1 MLNPRENELITRVVP
16 GRPMSD
22 LNRRFWLPVLV
33 ADELQEPDCVP
44 VRLTVLGEKLVAF
57 KDSNG
62 RIGILDERCPHRL
75 ATLFWGRNE
84 EAGLPCVYHGWKLD
98 VDGQCVDIPNAP
110 EGETFKEKVQAFAA
124 YPAVERGGLV
134 WCYMGPRDVMPET
147 PAFELNAVP
156 ATHRYIS
163 KMFIGGNWM
172 QGMEGD
178 IDSSHV
184 SFLHSRVDNEAAV
197 LLAAGRLQSQ
207 IFADKTPKWF
217 IKDTDYGVML
227 AAQRRGEGDSFY
239 WRVNQWVMPSF
250 TMIAARPG
258 MPIHFQVRVPMDD
271 EHQIYY
277 RIIWHPSRPLT
288 EAELND
294 ARYDGRNFPEVGAG
308 FHPVENASND
318 YNIDRQ
324 AQRNGSFT
332 GIKSVPAQDWAVQ
345 EYQGG
350 PILDRSLER
359 LVSADES
366 IIRVR
371 SRILKAVRQ
380 LQEGTEPIEAASGDQ
395 YRVRP
400 IDIILDN
407 KLEVWDGAAHYLHAE
422 AW

>member
-1 MLNPRENELITRVVP
+1 MLNPRENELITRVGP
-16 GRPMSD
+16 GTPMGD
-22 LNRRFWLPVLV
+22 LYRRFWLPVLV
-33 ADELQEPDCVP
+33 ADELPEPDCVP

-75 ATLFWGRNE
+75 ARCSGAATKRPACAASTT
-84 EAGLPCVYHGWKLD
+84 AGSSTSKASASTSPTPLRASRSKRRSRPS
-98 VDGQCVDIPNAP
+98 PP
-110 EGETFKEKVQAFAA
+110 TRPSSAA
-124 YPAVERGGLV
+124 AWSGATWARATS
-134 WCYMGPRDVMPET
+134 CRET
-147 PAFELNAVP
+147 PGFELNDVP

-227 AAQRRGEGDSFY
+227 AAQRQGEGETHY

-271 EHQIYY
+271 ERQIYY
-277 RIIWHPSRPLT
+277 RIIWHPTRPLT

-294 ARYDGRNFPEVGAG
+294 AKYDGRNFPEVGPG
-308 FHPVENASND
+308 FKPVENVSND
-318 YNIDRQ
+318 YIIDRA
-324 AQRNGSFT
+324 AQRTGSYT

-359 LVSADES
+359 LVSADAS
-366 IIRVR
+366 IIAVR
-371 SRILKAVRQ
+371 ARILNAVRA
-380 LQEGTEPIEAASGDQ
+380 LQEGTEPVEAASGAQ

-407 KLEVWDGAAHYLHAE
+407 KLEVWEGAAHYLQAE

>member
-1 MLNPRENELITRVVP
+1 MLNPRENELITRVGP
-16 GRPMSD
+16 GTPMGD
-22 LNRRFWLPVLV
+22 LYRRFWLPVLV
-33 ADELQEPDCVP
+33 ADELPEPDCVP

-84 EAGLPCVYHGWKLD
+84 EAGLRCVYHGWKLD
-98 VDGQCVDIPNAP
+98 VEGNCVDIPNAP
-110 EGETFKEKVQAFAA
+110 EGESFKDKVKAFAA
-124 YPAVERGGLV
+124 YPAIERGGLV
-134 WCYMGPRDVMPET
+134 WAYMGPREVMPEP

-197 LLAAGRLQSQ
+197 LLANNRLQSQ

-227 AAQRRGEGDSFY
+227 AAQRQGEGDSFY

-294 ARYDGRNFPEVGAG
+294 ARYDGRNFPEVGPG
-308 FHPVENASND
+308 FRPVENAAND

-324 AQRNGSFT
+324 AQRSGSYT

-371 SRILKAVRQ
+371 SRILKAVRA
-380 LQEGTEPIEAASGDQ
+380 LQEGTEPVEAASGDQ
-395 YRVRP
+395 YHVRP